1 MNTTVW
7 VLALL
12 LLGLATGK
20 LTGAGL
26 AFTHGRTGYDLAA
39 ALAGAVIAGV
49 PLRLAGLSGYSGSL
63 PTLLV
68 GIGAAM
74 LATWL
79 TRIVTWQPEPILRSV
94 DDSSNASNEQQMHDL
109 MTTSDGTRLLLSAG
123 RLVVPRAHEL
133 AGGSASRA

>member
-20 LTGAGL
+20 ITGAGL
-26 AFTHGRTGYDLAA
+26 AFTHGRTVYDLAA
-39 ALAGAVIAGV
+39 GLLGAVIASI
-49 PLRLAGLSGYSGSL
+49 PLRLAGLSGYSAPL

-79 TRIVTWQPEPILRSV
+79 TRIATWQPEPILRAL
-94 DDSSNASNEQQMHDL
+94 DDSSNSSNEQQRHDV
-109 MTTSDGTRLLLSAG
+109 MTTSEGTRLLLTAG
-123 RLVVPRAHEL
+123 RLVVPGAHEV
-133 AGGSASRA
+133 ATRPS